1 MNFSLNRVGGTPV
14 AARQTLGARSVA
26 ARPAR
31 QAAVIRAGA
40 HAKTASP
47 VFDGK
52 IENAQA
58 LESING
64 GRICPRAAPAPERPP
79 DGPRAR
85 WERQTTRASPM
96 HGAPAPRHTPRI
108 C

>member
-14 AARQTLGARSVA
+14 AARQALGARSVA

-58 LESING
+58 LESIKG

-85 WERQTTRASPM
+85 WERQTTRWLSLHHRA
-96 HGAPAPRHTPRI
+96 GG
-108 C
+108 